1 MNNVDENVNKKRQRI
16 KFVAFLLFYHL
27 SFIKRRIE
35 RIVVFTV
42 KFIRNKP

>member
-1 MNNVDENVNKKRQRI
+1 MNNVDKNVNKKRQRI
-16 KFVAFLLFYHL
+16 KFVALFAFYHL
-27 SFIKRRIE
+27 SKRRIE